1 MGLSMPTVLQEGQ
14 YRFIFFSSDKS
25 EPPHIHVKHDRRIAK
40 FWLSPV
46 VLVKNRGFAGQE
58 LNEIIRLITKHEAE
72 LVEAWHDY
80 FGS

>member
-1 MGLSMPTVLQEGQ
+1 MPTVLQEGQ
-14 YRFIFFSSDKS
+14 YRFIFFSSDKG
-25 EPPHIHVKHDRRIAK
+25 EPPHIHVTQEHRIAK

-46 VLVKNRGFAGQE
+46 VLEKNRGFAGHE
-58 LNEIIRLITKHEAE
+58 LNEIIRIITKHESE

>member
-1 MGLSMPTVLQEGQ
+1 MPTVLQEGQ

-25 EPPHIHVKHDRRIAK
+25 EPPHIHVKQDRRIAK

-46 VLVKNRGFAGQE
+46 VLVKNLGFAGQE